1 MNQRSANAEGA
12 MLRGAPPGT
21 GLVMLPFAL
30 LDACLLSNLFVI
42 GGLTTV
48 TVLTALLLIVLTVG
62 LALWTSAR
70 MHEQRQRQPGRR
82 HPDPAPRRAA

>member
-30 LDACLLSNLFVI
+30 LNACLLSTLFVI

-70 MHEQRQRQPGRR
+70 MHEQRQPGRR